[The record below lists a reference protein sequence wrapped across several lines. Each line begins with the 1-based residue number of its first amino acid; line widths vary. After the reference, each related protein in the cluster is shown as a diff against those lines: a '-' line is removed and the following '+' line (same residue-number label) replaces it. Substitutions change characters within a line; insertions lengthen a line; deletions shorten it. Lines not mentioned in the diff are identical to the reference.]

1 MLIEVMN
8 PDEIKMTL
16 HEIHQRK
23 LMGPLRSGLDYIRLE
38 VCDLRPP
45 FLVLA
50 FLNLALGLP

>member
-38 VCDLRPP
+38 VCGLLP
-45 FLVLA
+45 FFFTL
-50 FLNLALGLP
+50 